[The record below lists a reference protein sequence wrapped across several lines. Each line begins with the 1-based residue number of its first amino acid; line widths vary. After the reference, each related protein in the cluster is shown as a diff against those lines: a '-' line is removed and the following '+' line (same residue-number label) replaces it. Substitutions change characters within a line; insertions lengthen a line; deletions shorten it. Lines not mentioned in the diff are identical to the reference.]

1 MAVDTVRIPTIRR
14 EPRGRVVP
22 DSTRLDPPTR
32 SRDLNRQ
39 LIREAAEWMFRPAVQ
54 EGKAVSSWYPYRII
68 G

>member
-1 MAVDTVRIPTIRR
+1 VN
-14 EPRGRVVP
+14 ERGRVIA

-39 LIREAAEWMFRPAVQ
+39 LIREASEWMFRPAVR
-54 EGKAVSSWYPYRII
+54 EGKAVSSWYPYKII